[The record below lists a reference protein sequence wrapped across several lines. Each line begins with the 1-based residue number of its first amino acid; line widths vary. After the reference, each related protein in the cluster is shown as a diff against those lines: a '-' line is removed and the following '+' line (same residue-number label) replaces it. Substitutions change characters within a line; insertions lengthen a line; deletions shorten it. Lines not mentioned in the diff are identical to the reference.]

1 MENRIIKSILC
12 LIVVLPVMAFAHTN
26 ITGSEGK
33 DEIAL
38 TSKLIEEHWPLNS
51 SSIQEF
57 ELAEARKAI
66 NMHMRF
72 CRKAA
77 LSRLFLVKEYSR

>member
-57 ELAEARKAI
+57 ELSCQQRASGRG
-66 NMHMRF
+66 
-72 CRKAA
+72 
-77 LSRLFLVKEYSR
+77 